1 MKTVALTCPNCGAQ
15 IQMPDGRTRCFCT
28 YCGTQVVLDDEGVHV
43 HVHTHDEAELKR
55 LEFEREQD
63 EEDDQRRRFWIPALI
78 IWIVLVSLV
87 MALQGPVEEVNPTAG
102 KAVSTFGGCLLIFGG
117 VALFITRPRKRKR

>member
-28 YCGTQVVLDDEGVHV
+28 YCGTQVALDDESVHV

-63 EEDDQRRRFWIPALI
+63 EENDQHRRYWIVALI
-78 IWIVLVSLV
+78 VWIVVVTVLMSTYGLVEAV
-87 MALQGPVEEVNPTAG
+87 NQAVGDALKTFAG
-102 KAVSTFGGCLLIFGG
+102 GVLLFGGI
-117 VALFITRPRKRKR
+117 ALFITRPRKRK